1 MRKTKWKTRI
11 VVQPMNWNV
20 FVTTPSSLAAFCQWL
35 LDQGADPVEVV
46 KTQIVWED
54 SLSSGG
60 AMFSIWGENYILV
73 LPEEFDDQLVYHEAL
88 HCAINLWKDAGAQLD
103 IDFNEEVLTY
113 TQGHVVQLL
122 KKHIY
127 KIPEKKPCQSAKLKA
142 VTAGEAAEKS
152 IRQKPR
158 LRSRGVQSKRVNTRV
173 VNP

>member
-11 VVQPMNWNV
+11 LVQPMNWNV
-20 FVTTPSSLAAFCQWL
+20 FVTTPSSLADFCQWL
-35 LDQGADPVEVV
+35 LDSGADPVEVV
-46 KTQIVWED
+46 KTQIVWRE
-54 SLSSGG
+54 SLDSGG

-73 LPEEFDDQLVYHEAL
+73 LPDEFKDELVYHEAL
-88 HCAINLWKDAGAQLD
+88 HCAVNLWADAGANLELPL
-103 IDFNEEVLTY
+103 NEEVLTY
-113 TQGHVVQLL
+113 TQGHIVQLL

-127 KIPEKKPCQSAKLKA
+127 KLPEKKTCQSEKLK
-142 VTAGEAAEKS
+142 VDTAGEAAEKS